1 MPLSFNAIL
10 GGMTTLIGSSTNLLV
25 SDSLQTYANI
35 KLNFLNFL
43 SWHDYSSIWVYIFN
57 SFSSF
62 LKDRSA
68 NELIDNSK

>member
-1 MPLSFNAIL
+1 MPLSFVAIL

-43 SWHDYSSIWVYIFN
+43 SLV
-57 SFSSF
+57 
-62 LKDRSA
+62 
-68 NELIDNSK
+68 